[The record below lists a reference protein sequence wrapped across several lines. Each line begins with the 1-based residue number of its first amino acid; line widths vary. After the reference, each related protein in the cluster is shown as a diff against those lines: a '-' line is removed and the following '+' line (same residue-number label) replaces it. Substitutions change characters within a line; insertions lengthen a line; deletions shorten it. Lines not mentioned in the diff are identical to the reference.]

1 VAARLSIL
9 AVQVTG
15 DDRRRDEALAAKLG
29 TAPAPEPETLD
40 RALRAGQ

>member
-15 DDRRRDEALAAKLG
+15 EDRRRDEALAAKLG
-29 TAPAPEPETLD
+29 IAPKTE
-40 RALRAGQ
+40 ALRQALGAGL